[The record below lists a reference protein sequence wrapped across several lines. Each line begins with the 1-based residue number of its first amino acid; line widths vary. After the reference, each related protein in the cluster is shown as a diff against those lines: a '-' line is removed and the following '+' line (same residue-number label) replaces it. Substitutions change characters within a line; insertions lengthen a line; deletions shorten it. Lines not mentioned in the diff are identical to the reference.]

1 MCKMWPMR
9 IRPIALIVGMLLM
22 LASAQII
29 SCSSAQPATPMPTL
43 TKAEALLKMARAGAN
58 LKDADLSGADLSDRI
73 LQAADLSGADLSGA
87 DLTGA
92 YLFRAKLP
100 GADLTG
106 ADLTGAD
113 LVWAN
118 LSGANLSGA
127 DLSGAD
133 LLGANLD
140 NVIGADFTGALNVP
154 AKYLKP

>member
-1 MCKMWPMR
+1 MF
-9 IRPIALIVGMLLM
+9 
-22 LASAQII
+22 ASAQII
-29 SCSSAQPATPMPTL
+29 SCSSAPAATPMPTL

-58 LKDADLSGADLSDRI
+58 LKDADL
-73 LQAADLSGADLSGA
+73 
-87 DLTGA
+87 TGA
-92 YLFRAKLP
+92 HLFRAKLP
-100 GADLTG
+100 G

-118 LSGANLSGA
+118 LSGAN
-127 DLSGAD
+127 LSGAD

>member
-1 MCKMWPMR
+1 MK
-9 IRPIALIVGMLLM
+9 IRPIALTAGMFLI
-22 LASAQII
+22 LASALII
-29 SCSSAQPATPMPTL
+29 SCSSAPSATPMPTL
-43 TKAEALLKMARAGAN
+43 TKAEALLKMAQAGAN

-87 DLTGA
+87 DLTGT

-106 ADLTGAD
+106 ADLTGAN
-113 LVWAN
+113 LVWTD
-118 LSGANLSGA
+118 LSGADLSGA

-154 AKYLKP
+154 AKYLGDCGKC

>member
-1 MCKMWPMR
+1 
-9 IRPIALIVGMLLM
+9 M

-29 SCSSAQPATPMPTL
+29 SCSAAPSATPMPTL
-43 TKAEALLKMARAGAN
+43 TKAEALLKMAQAGAN
-58 LKDADLSGADLSDRI
+58 LKDADLSGADLSERI

-87 DLTGA
+87 DLSSA
-92 YLFRAKLP
+92 N
-100 GADLTG
+100 
-106 ADLTGAD
+106 

-154 AKYLKP
+154 AKYLGDCGKC

>member
-1 MCKMWPMR
+1 MKV
-9 IRPIALIVGMLLM
+9 RPIALTAGMLLI
-22 LASAQII
+22 LASALII
-29 SCSSAQPATPMPTL
+29 SCSSAPSATPMPTL
-43 TKAEALLKMARAGAN
+43 TKAEALLKMAQAGAD

-87 DLTGA
+87 

-106 ADLTGAD
+106 ANLTGAN
-113 LVWAN
+113 LVWTD
-118 LSGANLSGA
+118 LSGADLSGA

-140 NVIGADFTGALNVP
+140 NVIGADFTGAINVP
-154 AKYLKP
+154 AKYLGDCGKC

>member
-1 MCKMWPMR
+1 MR
-9 IRPIALIVGMLLM
+9 IRPIALIVAMLLM

-29 SCSSAQPATPMPTL
+29 SCSSAPPATPMPTL
-43 TKAEALLKMARAGAN
+43 TKAEALLKMAQAGAN

-92 YLFRAKLP
+92 YLFRVKLP

-154 AKYLKP
+154 AKYLGDCGKC